1 LKESLKADEV
11 LIFPNPEK
19 EFIVETDASDFA
31 VGCILSQVSDTDN
44 LLHPV
49 VFHSRSLNKAEVNYT
64 IYDKELLAII
74 TAFETW
80 SHHLEGAKFPV
91 KVIIDHK
98 NFLYFKKPNHL
109 NQRQIRWSLFYQSL
123 TIRLHSDQALKVA
136 NQMLFQDTQILN
148 LILHLNHNL

>member
-1 LKESLKADEV
+1 MKESLKADEV

-49 VFHSRSLNKAEVNYT
+49 VFHSISLNKAEVIYT
-64 IYDKELLAII
+64 IYDKKLLAII

-80 SHHLEGAKFPV
+80 SYHLEGAKFPV
-91 KVIIDHK
+91 QVIIDHK
-98 NFLYFKKPNHL
+98 NFLYFKKPKHL
-109 NQRQIRWSLFYQSL
+109 NQRQIRVSFYQSL
-123 TIRLHSDQALKVA
+123 TIGLHSDQALKVA
-136 NQMLFQDTQILN
+136 NQMLFQDAQILN